1 MEDAHERTLVV
12 ETGIQCNNRC
22 GFCYENGYRR
32 IPGYSRLVPS
42 DVIRD
47 RIRWGVENGFTTL
60 SLTGGEPTIRKDF
73 KALVEYS
80 RSVGFQHVSVTTNGS
95 MLSDPRFFSD
105 CVRSGLDGV
114 GVSIH
119 GRSSAVHDAM
129 TGRKGA
135 FAQAIR
141 TLSHCV
147 KAQQALGHRR
157 FRLNTFTVIH
167 GGNVKDLDRLT
178 DMLGAIG
185 VRLMILQ
192 PQIIGKANFQGLSP
206 VALDDLLDAIR
217 KAAAEGASHGY
228 LIKPFNIPPCML
240 GNSTAG
246 IDLKMYERSS
256 FREHDS
262 DDPGG
267 RSGGEEVGFVR
278 LSACGACRYRTL
290 CYGLSVSFAPM
301 SDMVDA
307 SLDAIVDFAASRDG
321 FQSGETVWLTG
332 TELLD
337 AQGIERLINAISPA
351 GCMVCTGGTHRLGDG
366 LAGAVISA
374 RRELGSADRRVGI
387 ALVHQARDTGSAD
400 RILCESD
407 NSGYLL
413 DAFNGF
419 ARLAGSFPLSVCGTP
434 TADFMVLL
442 GRLAAAGL
450 DRFAAEIRLSPR
462 KTGQGGDCLPI
473 SEVETFVRDKL
484 GPRATLVFGYSSQAD
499 PVSIPA
505 EGVSL
510 DDGMLVPPTPFDG
523 RLLSIL
529 NWSQL
534 RDFGVEEADQTPPLG
549 VRSINVAPFR

>member
-1 MEDAHERTLVV
+1 MEDVHERTLVV

-22 GFCYENGYRR
+22 VFCYENGYRR
-32 IPGYSRLVPS
+32 IPGYTRLVPS
-42 DVIRD
+42 EVIRD

-95 MLSDPRFFSD
+95 MLSDPGFFSD
-105 CVRSGLDGV
+105 CVRGGLDGM

-119 GRSSAVHDAM
+119 GMSSAVHDAM

-141 TLSHCV
+141 TLSHGV
-147 KAQQALGHRR
+147 KAQQALGPRR

-167 GGNVKDLDRLT
+167 GGNVQELDRLT

-192 PQIIGKANFQGLSP
+192 PQIIGKANFQGASP
-206 VALDDLLDAIR
+206 VALDGLLNAIR
-217 KAAAEGASHGY
+217 KAAAAGASHGY

-240 GNSTAG
+240 GDSTAG

-301 SDMVDA
+301 SDMVAA
-307 SLDAIVDFAASRDG
+307 SIDAIEGFAASRG
-321 FQSGETVWLTG
+321 RFRAGETVWLTG

-337 AQGIERLINAISPA
+337 DQGIRRLVDSTSPA

-366 LAGAVISA
+366 LAAAVISA
-374 RRELGSADRRVGI
+374 RRDVGGSGRRVGI

-413 DAFNGF
+413 DAFKGF
-419 ARLAGSFPLSVCGTP
+419 ADLAGSFPLSVCGIP
-434 TADFMVLL
+434 TADFMDLL
-442 GRLAAAGL
+442 DRLAVAGL
-450 DRFAAEIRLSPR
+450 ERFAPEIRLSPR
-462 KTGQGGDCLPI
+462 KTGQGGDCLPL
-473 SEVETFVRDKL
+473 SEIATFVRDRL
-484 GPRATLVFGYSSQAD
+484 GPEATLVFGYSSEAD
-499 PVSIPA
+499 AGLAPA
-505 EGVSL
+505 EGVSF
-510 DDGMLVPPTPFDG
+510 DYGMLVPSTPFDG
-523 RLLSIL
+523 RVLSIL

-534 RDFGVEEADQTPPLG
+534 RDFGVEEAGQTPPLS
-549 VRSINVAPFR
+549 VRSISVAPFR